1 MCAGGKWKGGF
12 VTIIHVGRSGLGT
25 HARVQRNHSL
35 RTTERS
41 ADFFPRIQYQIN
53 VGYIK
58 DVQDG
63 CF

>member
-1 MCAGGKWKGGF
+1 MCVGGKWKGGF

-41 ADFFPRIQYQIN
+41 ADFFPRIRYQIN